1 MCECK
6 FHNGNP
12 IQACRPLCQ
21 SGESPKCEPNSQTI
35 EEYQDPVNGTSCMC
49 TKKKMCFRYDIV
61 SNLLLSNGICHSP
74 RCFNKREMAYCVASL
89 VLFSVPHSLLKF

>member
-6 FHNGNP
+6 FHNGDP

-21 SGESPKCEPNSQTI
+21 SGESPKCESNSQTI

-49 TKKKMCFRYDIV
+49 TKKKCVSGMILFPIYCFQMVYAIHQGVLTKGKWDIV
-61 SNLLLSNGICHSP
+61 
-74 RCFNKREMAYCVASL
+74 
-89 VLFSVPHSLLKF
+89 